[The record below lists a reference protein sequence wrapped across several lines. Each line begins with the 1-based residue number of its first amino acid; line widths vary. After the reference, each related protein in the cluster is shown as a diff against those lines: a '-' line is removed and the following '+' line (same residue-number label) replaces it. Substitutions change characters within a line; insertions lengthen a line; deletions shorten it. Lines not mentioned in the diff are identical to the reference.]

1 MGFQHLLDFNGYD
14 HMLFLWMSFLGF
26 TIWNYKRAFFQVSI
40 FTLAHSITLALC
52 VFQWIPLTTAWV
64 ERMIA
69 LSIAIQA
76 LIPLLYHKNKH
87 VNSIISGI
95 LIFSFGLIHGMGFSG
110 LLISLLGHS
119 ESTAIPLLFFNVGLE
134 IGQLFF
140 VLILLVL
147 QSAIQKYIQKF
158 TAYYIRVSAIIGFLL
173 GLSLFLSRF

>member
-26 TIWNYKRAFFQVSI
+26 TIWNYKRAVLQVSF
-40 FTLAHSITLALC
+40 FTLAHSLTLALC

-64 ERMIA
+64 EKMIA

-76 LIPLLYHKNKH
+76 LIPLALQRNQKNS
-87 VNSIISGI
+87 SITSSI

-119 ESTAIPLLFFNVGLE
+119 ESIAIPLLFFNLGLE
-134 IGQLFF
+134 IGQVLF
-140 VLILLVL
+140 VMVILVL
-147 QSAIQKYIQKF
+147 QSAIYRYFQKIAVHY
-158 TAYYIRVSAIIGFLL
+158 TRVSAVIGLLL